1 MANLTSTTNNAFD
14 DEEEYFVFPVP
25 EGGEED
31 DELVIPILSE
41 KEAHAILDA
50 DEQEDE

>member
-1 MANLTSTTNNAFD
+1 MADLTTTGNPFD
-14 DEEEYFVFPVP
+14 DEDEYFVFPVP

-31 DELVIPILSE
+31 DELLIPLLSE
-41 KEAHAILDA
+41 AEAHAILDA